1 MRRRLGAFAALITA
15 FAAGAALPALESTAP
30 PATGPVAQVLSP
42 LTLSEARDWACAVEV
57 RPLKQSGVVIDTAQ
71 AAHLT
76 TLVHSWQVVYVGG
89 EPYLV
94 ITVLRPRR

>member
-1 MRRRLGAFAALITA
+1 MRLLQLGIALPL
-15 FAAGAALPALESTAP
+15 AAGTALAGLESAPP
-30 PATGPVAQVLSP
+30 PATGPVAQVLAP
-42 LTLSEARDWACAVEV
+42 LTISEARDWACAIEV

-76 TLVHSWQVVYVGG
+76 TLVHSWQVVYIGG

-94 ITVLRPRR
+94 LTVLRPRR